1 MHWQGDTSSLQPWKR
16 ITSSSFALKNLR
28 MCRPLFQ
35 LLGCPGVKGQGQR
48 FDCQAWLRAGQPEA
62 HRPSFYVLLHVWKG
76 PDDFVTHLAGL
87 PGEMSD
93 SLEGEN
99 STCLGS
105 LKHSQSHRTQTE
117 VNPQN
122 VQRQKGVRNVPKRLK
137 QQTIFVKGK
146 E

>member
-16 ITSSSFALKNLR
+16 TTCPSFALKNLL

-35 LLGCPGVKGQGQR
+35 LLGLKAKGER
-48 FDCQAWLRAGQPEA
+48 FDSRAWLRAGQPEA
-62 HRPSFYVLLHVWKG
+62 HRPSFYVLLHVGKG
-76 PDDFVTHLAGL
+76 PDDFVTHLTGL

-93 SLEGEN
+93 SLEGED
-99 STCLGS
+99 STCLGR
-105 LKHSQSHRTQTE
+105 LKHSQPPKTQTE

-122 VQRQKGVRNVPKRLK
+122 VQGQKGVGNVPKRLK
-137 QQTIFVKGK
+137 QQTIFLKGR